1 MAWKLKYYRDLDTE
15 KEPARDWLDSL
26 KGRVEVKR
34 LAAGE
39 PGPSR
44 RSTYPGD
51 AFGIIGN
58 PYLQLGRPLL
68 IAGAGEPL
76 MQQGQRSLPDSARI
90 GRNMGPID
98 EGAGQV

>member
-1 MAWKLKYYRDLDTE
+1 MPWKLKYFRDLDTGE
-15 KEPARDWLDSL
+15 EPARDWLDSL

-44 RSTYPGD
+44 RLMYPGD

-76 MQQGQRSLPDSARI
+76 MQQGRRSLPNSARI
-90 GRNMGPID
+90 GGNMGPID

>member
-1 MAWKLKYYRDLDTE
+1 MPWKLSISVTSTRGRS
-15 KEPARDWLDSL
+15 PPRDWLDSL

-58 PYLQLGRPLL
+58 PYVQLGRPLL

-76 MQQGQRSLPDSARI
+76 MPQGQRSLPNSARI
-90 GRNMGPID
+90 GGNMGPID